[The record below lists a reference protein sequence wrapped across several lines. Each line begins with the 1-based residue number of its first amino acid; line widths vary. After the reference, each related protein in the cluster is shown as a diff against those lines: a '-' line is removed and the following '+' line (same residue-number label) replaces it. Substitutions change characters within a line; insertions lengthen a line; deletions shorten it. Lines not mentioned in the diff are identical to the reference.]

1 MGYEKLLA
9 KNLIKPFKA
18 TDFEIKKQIQLA
30 VRDLHSA
37 KAMIGMD
44 KDWTYSIAYNAI
56 LQAVRA
62 LMYAEGF
69 RPVGEGQHKT
79 AILFAELALGEKFED
94 DVRFFDKMRS
104 KRHRAV
110 YETAGIV
117 SEDEATQSIAFAE
130 RFVSKIEE
138 FLKAIMK

>member
-18 TDFEIKKQIQLA
+18 TAPEIKKQIQLA
-30 VRDLHSA
+30 ARDLRLA
-37 KAMIGMD
+37 KAMRGMD
-44 KDWTYSIAYNAI
+44 NDWIYSIAYNAI

-62 LMYAEGF
+62 LMYVEGF

-79 AILFAELALGEKFED
+79 AIQFAELALGEKFED
-94 DVRFFDKMRS
+94 DLRFFDKMRS

-110 YETAGIV
+110 YETPGIV
-117 SEDEATQSIAFAE
+117 SEEEALQSLAFAE
-130 RFVSKIEE
+130 KFVSRIEE
-138 FLKAIMK
+138 AIKGMME

>member
-18 TDFEIKKQIQLA
+18 TDLEIKKQIQLA
-30 VRDLHSA
+30 ARDLHSA

-117 SEDEATQSIAFAE
+117 SEDEATQSLAFAE